1 MFHLKFNA
9 MRFIFCILL
18 LLAFAKYPVWAQ
30 ETIEEPQEPQ
40 TIAFTERIAGQYAF
54 TLTDIQININRFG
67 LPSSKAGKVGQ
78 EGDFN
83 QDEGFRKGLNLQRSQ
98 IPVDVN
104 AIVLNEQKLRLNSL
118 EQIIINETD
127 VLAYGGLNSV
137 IQIIKAL
144 GIRRIYTL
152 KLKGL
157 TTSTLPSALFEMDKK
172 NSLANLIIEGCENLD
187 LEEVIDLV
195 ATERKSLKA
204 ITFVQQKDFVYPRNL
219 EKLNRLEEVRFR
231 GMPNIGAFPDTLKQI
246 VTELRKIDD
255 LSILSFEECGITA
268 VPSEIKD
275 LDKLKNLILFKNRIG
290 LNNPSYQLPVLPRGL
305 VGLDLSYNRFGK
317 MQKEIVKLEQLRY
330 LNLTC
335 NQINFSELQQYIT
348 IKNATGKKKM
358 EYFEFDCNL
367 LSEAEMIQLA
377 NEFANLAK
385 YRTGLRNYENDFRPF
400 FKDCTNCSNYLP

>member
-1 MFHLKFNA
+1 
-9 MRFIFCILL
+9 MRSIFCILL

-54 TLTDIQININRFG
+54 TLTDIQINIDRFG

-83 QDEGFRKGLNLQRSQ
+83 QDDGFRKGLNLQRSQ
-98 IPVDVN
+98 VPIDVR
-104 AIVLNEQKLRLNSL
+104 AIVLNEQKLRINSL

-127 VLAYGGLNSV
+127 VLAYGGMNSV
-137 IQIIKAL
+137 IQLITSL

-152 KLKGL
+152 KLEGL
-157 TTSTLPSALFEMDKK
+157 TISTLPPALFEMDKR
-172 NSLANLIIEGCENLD
+172 NSLANLIIEDCKNID

-204 ITFVQQKDFVYPRNL
+204 ITFAKQNNFVYPRNL
-219 EKLNRLEEVRFR
+219 DQLNRLEEVRFR
-231 GMPNIGAFPDTLKQI
+231 EIPNIGAFPDTLKQI
-246 VTELRKIDD
+246 VTELKKIDD

-268 VPSEIKD
+268 VPSEITD

-290 LNNPSYQLPVLPRGL
+290 LNNPSYQLPVLPNGL
-305 VGLDLSYNRFGK
+305 VGLDLSYNRFNQ
-317 MQKEIVKLEQLRY
+317 MQREVVRLEKLRY

-335 NQINFSELQQYIT
+335 NQIKFSELQQYIA
-348 IKNATGKKKM
+348 IKNAIGRKKM

-377 NEFANLAK
+377 NNFADLAK

-400 FKDCTNCSNYLP
+400 FKDCTSCSNYLP